1 MQNLSSCNCTSG
13 GKKKYFLT
21 SKHSAQLCAEC
32 ECYSYIA
39 SPFLGTL
46 GVVLSMLLFI
56 GVFVAGAVHGG
67 IGVLFLLSF
76 FVILIVTT
84 RIVELVA
91 MPIVRVNAVQLKA
104 LKEKGRKTALIFLF
118 SVIVLSVLYVVKG
131 KFWLYIH

>member
-1 MQNLSSCNCTSG
+1 
-13 GKKKYFLT
+13 
-21 SKHSAQLCAEC
+21 
-32 ECYSYIA
+32 
-39 SPFLGTL
+39 
-46 GVVLSMLLFI
+46 MLLFI
-56 GVFVAGAVHGG
+56 GVFVAGAVHGW